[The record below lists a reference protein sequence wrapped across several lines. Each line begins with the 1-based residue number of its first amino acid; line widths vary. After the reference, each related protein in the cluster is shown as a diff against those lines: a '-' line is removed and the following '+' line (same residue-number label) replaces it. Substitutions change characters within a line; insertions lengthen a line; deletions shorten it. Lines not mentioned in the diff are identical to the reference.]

1 MTTADELNMAAVL
14 LTVLGSMMSTFG
26 VLLQMNGYIPSRMV
40 RLISLFWYMF
50 RAALKRGL
58 SGAREY
64 FRGIDILAG
73 EQREDRAV
81 SVFGLILILHRK
93 SRNVRPACHVR
104 NLSNLVLQSA
114 IKHRRNN
121 SPWRQ
126 HLSQFPLRIRN

>member
-81 SVFGLILILHRK
+81 SVFGLILILLGF
-93 SRNVRPACHVR
+93 A
-104 NLSNLVLQSA
+104 LQTIGAAVSIRA
-114 IKHRRNN
+114 LLRYPSQKIPQC
-121 SPWRQ
+121 SPCMPCTQPVEPCTSERD
-126 HLSQFPLRIRN
+126 